1 MAFHTMAILQAYQA
15 DILKETDEGEGLTC
29 EAVKELRRATNL
41 ALHATKHTAS
51 AVGRT
56 MAGLVAVEHHLWLN
70 LTEICEKRRSSYWTP
85 LSHSQVCLERW
96 STQWSTNSEL
106 LRCNRLPLSSLCLGG
121 VVNLPL
127 LPPCPGTALRT
138 EKRPLEGV
146 MSRDIPRLARSGE
159 LVAVRFSIFSPRQR
173 PVEALT

>member
-1 MAFHTMAILQAYQA
+1 MAILQAYQA

-70 LTEICEKRRSSYWTP
+70 LTEICEKRR
-85 LSHSQVCLERW
+85 

>member
-70 LTEICEKRRSSYWTP
+70 LTEICEKRRS
-85 LSHSQVCLERW
+85 
-96 STQWSTNSEL
+96 TQWSTNSEL

-146 MSRDIPRLARSGE
+146 MSRDIPLLARSGE